1 MADDLSFIPEFDIKD
16 CNDKGIVGPFSTK
29 YDYILKSLTGGKT
42 YPTSVSVGDVT
53 FDVCRPYI
61 HYNVNVGNL
70 RIDQNIESVVN
81 INCLG
86 NINASGTVTAP
97 NFQGNINVQS
107 WKGFDIKHPTKK
119 NHRLRHICLEGP
131 EAGIYIRGRLVGG
144 DNRIILPDYWHG
156 LIDPNTIT
164 VSLTQI
170 GSSQDLI
177 VDKIEWGKTIYIK
190 SGNASAIDCY
200 YTVHA
205 SRIDGE
211 PLIVEYQGETPAE
224 YPGNS
229 DQFSISGYD
238 YDVRGGDKK

>member
-1 MADDLSFIPEFDIKD
+1 MAAEFLGPELNWDTHCGDQPTF
-16 CNDKGIVGPFSTK
+16 GRFSTMF
-29 YDYILKSLTGGKT
+29 D
-42 YPTSVSVGDVT
+42 YPTKAITQASSYPPEA
-53 FDVCRPYI
+53 CQPWL
-61 HYNVNVGNL
+61 HYNMRLGNL
-70 RIDQNIESVVN
+70 AVDTNIQAGGV
-81 INCLG
+81 
-86 NINASGTVTAP
+86 VTAP
-97 NFQGNINVQS
+97 RFQGTINVQS